1 MTWPLL
7 GLRLRHDGLLLRPV
21 TEADLDDVVRV
32 LPADVDLD
40 PTLPADR
47 AAAVHQ
53 GYWRAMG
60 SWNAAAW
67 VLSLLVL
74 RDGELVGVQT
84 LEGTDFPLLR
94 TVDTASWLVPS
105 ARGQGVGKA
114 MRAAVLGLAF
124 GPLEAEAA
132 VTSALA
138 TNASSLG
145 VSRALGYRPNG
156 EHFFR
161 QDDRREVLV
170 HLRMLRAAWSWAPV
184 EVDGFAECR
193 SLFGL

>member
-1 MTWPLL
+1 MSWPLP
-7 GLRLRHDGLLLRPV
+7 GLRLRHAGLLLRPT
-21 TEADLDDVVRV
+21 TEADLPSVVAA
-32 LPADVDLD
+32 LPDDVDLD

-47 AAAVHQ
+47 ATAVHQ

-60 SWNAAAW
+60 SWSPDAW

-74 RDGELVGVQT
+74 RGDELVGVQT

-114 MRAAVLGLAF
+114 MRAAVLSLAF
-124 GPLEAEAA
+124 GSLGAEAA

-138 TNASSLG
+138 SNASSLG
-145 VSRALGYRPNG
+145 VSRSLGYRPNG

-161 QDDRREVLV
+161 SGDRRDVLV
-170 HLRMLRAAWSWAPV
+170 HLRMLRAEWSGAPV
-184 EVDGFAECR
+184 EVDGFEDCR
-193 SLFGL
+193 GLFGL